1 MPRRDDK
8 PRGSSPIE
16 PRPAD
21 EDRGRFRPKMGR
33 RARDRLASG
42 TPASSGWCSAAT
54 ASAAGRAGRSARLRR
69 AWIPGATRGT
79 S

>member
-33 RARDRLASG
+33 RAR
-42 TPASSGWCSAAT
+42 
-54 ASAAGRAGRSARLRR
+54 RSAHLRR
-69 AWIPGATRGT
+69 AWVPGATRGAW
-79 S
+79 